1 VKKAPRI
8 VFQTKRITETDWLI
22 EASIPGSDIRIIDG
36 LTSKGDADD
45 WMNGERKVSWLRSK
59 VMRNEIDPTRAGWS
73 AKELTVKI
81 TNAVR
86 TCAQKP

>member
-1 VKKAPRI
+1 VPVKKAPRI

-45 WMNGERKVSWLRSK
+45 WMNGERKVSWLRSQ
-59 VMRNEIDPTRAGWS
+59 GY
-73 AKELTVKI
+73 AK
-81 TNAVR
+81 
-86 TCAQKP
+86 